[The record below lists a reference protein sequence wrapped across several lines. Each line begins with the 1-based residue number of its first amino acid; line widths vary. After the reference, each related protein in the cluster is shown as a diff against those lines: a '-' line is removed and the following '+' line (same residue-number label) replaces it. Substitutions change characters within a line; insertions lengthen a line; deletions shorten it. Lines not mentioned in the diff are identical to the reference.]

1 MSTVFTTCRNQ
12 NQSTTFNYYFMNDF
26 QYLFYLCYFYLE
38 FESLKRKALIVFNNG
53 NIFEETQLYQDVI
66 TLFDKVEKVYLDG
79 THSKCET
86 LSFYNRIWD
95 KSNQAMENYNRT
107 KNRTSREAAKN
118 NAQQSK
124 DGKHCFLSYT
134 FVKFCKKLK
143 I

>member
-66 TLFDKVEKVYLDG
+66 TLFDKVE
-79 THSKCET
+79 TET
-86 LSFYNRIWD
+86 NTLKNKTD
-95 KSNQAMENYNRT
+95 KIFFIILAYQ
-107 KNRTSREAAKN
+107 
-118 NAQQSK
+118 
-124 DGKHCFLSYT
+124 
-134 FVKFCKKLK
+134 